1 MQILPYQTDFTNY
14 SFGTV
19 FTKYSI
25 LSAMLMSIRNPNLT
39 DVFYD
44 AALHNHYEILKYCNE
59 FFNFIVGSGGL
70 DFPH

>member
-1 MQILPYQTDFTNY
+1 
-14 SFGTV
+14 
-19 FTKYSI
+19 
-25 LSAMLMSIRNPNLT
+25 MLMSIRNPNLT